1 MVNSSHEAMH
11 RIFQE
16 DPGIFTRTFRTL
28 GIPFPDPVAVS
39 LLPTDLTETK
49 PLERRVDTLLRVD
62 TADGDGYLLA
72 VEAQVKKDPAKHS
85 SWTYY
90 LAHLNAKY
98 GIGPVLL
105 VVCQDESTAR
115 WAARPI
121 RIGPPQWPSLTV
133 RPLVLGPHNVPAVTD
148 PSAAARDVP
157 LAAFSAITHG
167 KDPNAPAIL
176 KALAAALKTV
186 DEETAVIFG
195 ELTELGLGKTP
206 AAQIWRDL
214 MAVDLSFF
222 RSETSQRLRAEG
234 RAEGKTEGL
243 AEGKTEGLAEAVVRV
258 LERRGVFVGR
268 DVSDRIHRC
277 TDTCVLDEW
286 LARALSVTVAEDLF
300 TDA

>member
-28 GIPFPDPVAVS
+28 GIPFPDTVDVS
-39 LLPTDLTETK
+39 VLTTDLTETQ
-49 PLERRVDTLLRVD
+49 PLERRLDTLLRVE
-62 TADGDGYLLA
+62 TADGRPYLLA
-72 VEAQVKKDPAKHS
+72 VESQGKKDPSKPS

-98 GIGPVLL
+98 GIAPVLL
-105 VVCQDESTAR
+105 VVCQDEATAL

-121 RIGPPQWPSLTV
+121 RIGPPEWASLTV

-148 PSAAARDVP
+148 PSVAARDVP
-157 LAAFSAITHG
+157 LATFSAITHG

-176 KALAAALKTV
+176 EALATALKTL

-195 ELTELGLGKTP
+195 ELTELGLGTSP

-222 RSETSQRLRAEG
+222 RSESSQRLRAEG
-234 RAEGKTEGL
+234 RAEGK
-243 AEGKTEGLAEAVVRV
+243 AEAVVQV
-258 LERRGVFVGR
+258 LEQRGIT
-268 DVSDRIHRC
+268 VSGEISARIREC
-277 TDTCVLDEW
+277 TDPGALDRY
-286 LARALSVTVAEDLF
+286 LTLALSASSATDLF
-300 TDA
+300 QQN

>member
-49 PLERRVDTLLRVD
+49 PLERRLDTLLRVD

-72 VEAQVKKDPAKHS
+72 VEAQARKDPAKHS
-85 SWTYY
+85 SWPYY

-98 GIGPVLL
+98 GVGAVLL
-105 VVCQDESTAR
+105 VVCQDERTAR

-121 RIGPPQWPSLTV
+121 RIGPPQWTSMTV
-133 RPLVLGPHNVPAVTD
+133 RPLVLGPHNVPPVTD
-148 PSAAARDVP
+148 ASTAARDVP

-176 KALAAALKTV
+176 EALAAALKTV
-186 DEETAVIFG
+186 DEETAIIFG
-195 ELTELGLGKTP
+195 ELTELGLGTTR

-234 RAEGKTEGL
+234 RAKGK
-243 AEGKTEGLAEAVVRV
+243 AEGKAEAVVRV
-258 LERRGVFVGR
+258 LEGRGIPVGQ
-268 DVSDRIHRC
+268 D
-277 TDTCVLDEW
+277 VLDRVTGCADTDVLDGW
-286 LARALSVTVAEDLF
+286 LVRAISATRAEDLF